1 LIFLQHSLNL
11 GKGDMPYYDEDP
23 KLKNQE
29 RRESDFEQW
38 RKWFIVLHTG
48 EDVNN
53 DFSDIPRVADEI
65 TIEQLRAVFS
75 MGYRFA
81 MLQVKQSCEAEERF
95 LEYRKKDID
104 KLKFFLEI
112 KNEMFK
118 FIDDKIEDSFCLN
131 ILDGKDRFTL
141 SKKLKDFHEN
151 DVVKRN
157 LLKW

>member
-1 LIFLQHSLNL
+1 
-11 GKGDMPYYDEDP
+11 MPYYDEDQ
-23 KLKNQE
+23 KLKNHE

-53 DFSDIPRVADEI
+53 DMKDAPRIAENI
-65 TIEQLRAVFS
+65 TVEQLRAIFS

-81 MLQVKQSCEAEERF
+81 MLQVKQSIEAEQNH
-95 LEYRKKDID
+95 LEYYGNDYD
-104 KLKFFLEI
+104 KFKYFIEMRD
-112 KNEMFK
+112 EMFK
-118 FIDDKIEDSFCLN
+118 LIDDKIEDSFCLN

-141 SKKLKDFHEN
+141 SKKLKEFHEN
-151 DVVKRN
+151 DVVERN

>member
-1 LIFLQHSLNL
+1 MSEYEKDQNQ
-11 GKGDMPYYDEDP
+11 
-23 KLKNQE
+23 KNHE
-29 RRESDFEQW
+29 MREFEFEQW

-53 DFSDIPRVADEI
+53 DFADTPRVAKDI
-65 TIEQLRAVFS
+65 NIEQLRAVFS

-81 MLQVKQSCEAEERF
+81 MLQIKQSYEAEQRH
-95 LEYRKKDID
+95 LEYRNKDIG
-104 KLKFFLEI
+104 KLKSFIEI

-131 ILDGKDRFTL
+131 VLDGKDRFTL
-141 SKKLKDFHEN
+141 SKKLKDFHAN
-151 DVVKRN
+151 DVAERN